1 VIDPRREPKTTLSE
15 RFLREV
21 RLRRETVPSFSEY
34 PFCLP
39 AIRGLEVL
47 DTDAPIV
54 FLVGDNGTGKSTLLE
69 AIAIA
74 LGLNPE
80 GGSRGLRFE
89 TRASHS
95 VLWQHLRLVRGIT
108 RPRDSFFLRAE
119 SLFLA
124 ATRIESIDREHEAL
138 RNSKGD
144 PINSGPPISESYGDV
159 PLHERS
165 HGETFLELFVTRFRG
180 PGLYL
185 LDEPEAALSPRRQL
199 AALTRM
205 HDLVKAGSQFV
216 IATHSPILMAYP
228 GALIHECSEDGIRR
242 VEYQD
247 LDHVQ
252 VMRDFLARPERTIEE
267 LFREDPDA
275 PTK

>member
-1 VIDPRREPKTTLSE
+1 VIDPRRDPRPVLSE
-15 RFLREV
+15 RFLRAV

-34 PFCLP
+34 PFALP
-39 AIRGLEVL
+39 AVRDLEEL
-47 DTDAPIV
+47 DTDAPV
-54 FLVGDNGTGKSTLLE
+54 TFFVGDNGTGKSTLLE

-74 LGLNPE
+74 LGLNAE

-95 VLWQHLRLVRGIT
+95 TLWQHLRLVRGIA

-119 SLFLA
+119 SLFIA
-124 ATRIESIDREHEAL
+124 ATKIETIDREHEAL

-144 PINSGPPISESYGDV
+144 PIASGPPIANSYGDI

-165 HGETFLELFVTRFRG
+165 HGETFLELFVTRFKG
-180 PGLYL
+180 SGIYL

-205 HDLVKAGSQFV
+205 HDLVKAGSQFL
-216 IATHSPILMAYP
+216 IATHSPILLAYP
-228 GALIHECSEDGIRR
+228 GARIHECTPEGLRR

-247 LDHVQ
+247 LDHVT
-252 VMRDFLARPERTIEE
+252 VMRDFFACPERALEVLLAEAPKSLEE
-267 LFREDPDA
+267 
-275 PTK
+275 